1 VNSLTS
7 ATALSW
13 VTSSS
18 GARPP
23 KTKQQPGLLG
33 RCGQRGWRRGCGKR
47 RGRGHLNGRR
57 GGGAGS
63 REMEQQALA
72 SRSGRS
78 SRCPAT
84 SHTLARN
91 TGCRVA
97 AEYRPNQ
104 AMALLSANGS
114 ILGILDLVHLWI
126 LTRSWTCI
134 VAGSLKTSDA
144 LERIVFSD
152 YQTLQS
158 T

>member
-1 VNSLTS
+1 LHMLQWWWLATTFPLSVNSLTS

-18 GARPP
+18 GVWPP
-23 KTKQQPGLLG
+23 RTKQQPGLLG
-33 RCGQRGWRRGCGKR
+33 RCSRRGWRCGCR
-47 RGRGHLNGRR
+47 HPNRRR
-57 GGGAGS
+57 GGSAGS

-72 SRSGRS
+72 SRCGRS
-78 SRCPAT
+78 SRRPAT

-91 TGCRVA
+91 AGCRVA

-126 LTRSWTCI
+126 LTRSWPCI
-134 VAGSLKTSDA
+134 VAGSLKN
-144 LERIVFSD
+144 F
-152 YQTLQS
+152 
-158 T
+158 